1 MFDNKRRSL
10 KIEQEPS
17 YVTNPVKPMSR
28 LVAATNLIKF
38 YFDRGLLSEAR
49 RVFDDL
55 ADKDVVAWTAM
66 ISGYASN
73 ARPDDAW
80 STFCAIGAAGVNPN
94 AFTVSSILT
103 ACKTMEFYSCTC
115 SVHAVAV
122 RRGVEGQLP
131 VENALMDAYSC
142 STGGMDNALQVFAGI
157 SERNAWSWTTIIAA
171 YVRLG
176 DGDAAVRMCR
186 AMFQDGIEVNP
197 YTLSISIRAC
207 TAFESLVLGRQIH
220 SAVVKSGHGSN
231 LPVSNSIIYMYSRC
245 MSLSEAWKYFYE
257 MPQKD
262 LITWNA
268 MIAGLDHSGSIDACR
283 LLLHMF
289 KQSAQPNLFT
299 FCSIISSCANLAILG
314 FGLQIH
320 GVVLQRGF
328 RDNQRIA
335 NALVDMYAKCGSIN
349 DSQKVFNEM
358 CQRDLVSWTS
368 MVIGYGVNGYGK
380 EAIDVFN
387 KMIRCGIQ
395 PDLILLIGILS
406 ACSHAGLIDEGLNIF
421 TLMESKFG
429 IKPNRDTYGCVVDL
443 LGRHGKLSEAYDLIE
458 MMPFEPDESIWG
470 ALLGACKVHRNV
482 DIGRLVAKKMLN
494 LKPGAKTYV
503 ILSNIYAA
511 HSKWAVFAKMRKQM
525 RGVSSKKEVHETSWL
540 LPVKKFRLRSFRN
553 SYWKFVK
560 VLNNAMYINQQ
571 VQVA

>member
-10 KIEQEPS
+10 K
-17 YVTNPVKPMSR
+17 VTNPVKPMSR

-55 ADKDVVAWTAM
+55 AGKDVVAWTAM

-131 VENALMDAYSC
+131 VENALMDAYFC

-231 LPVSNSIIYMYSRC
+231 IPVSNSIIYMYSRC

-268 MIAGLDHSGSIDACR
+268 MIAG
-283 LLLHMF
+283 
-289 KQSAQPNLFT
+289 
-299 FCSIISSCANLAILG
+299 IISSCANLAILG

-395 PDLILLIGILS
+395 PDLILLIGILR
-406 ACSHAGLIDEGLNIF
+406 CSHAGLIDEGLNIF

-540 LPVKKFRLRSFRN
+540 LPVKKFRLRNFRN